1 MNKEKKSEN
10 QSKIFFIPEETK
22 EITDPALIMQVM
34 HSNKQRILKE
44 IFQQGRTIQEL
55 KNLTGMNPGT
65 VKRHLDELMKYSL
78 VDVERT
84 DRNEYKILM
93 KFYRTV
99 AKNFEIHFTLPKD
112 IPENNEE

>member
-65 VKRHLDELMKYSL
+65 IKRHLDELMKHSL

-99 AKNFEIHFTLPKD
+99 AKNFEIHFTLPED
-112 IPENNEE
+112 IPEDMDK